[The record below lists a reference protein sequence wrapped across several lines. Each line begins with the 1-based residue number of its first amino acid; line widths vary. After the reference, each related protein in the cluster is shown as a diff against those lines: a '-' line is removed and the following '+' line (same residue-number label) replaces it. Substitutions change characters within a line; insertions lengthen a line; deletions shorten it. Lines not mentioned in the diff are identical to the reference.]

1 MSLVSQL
8 QRLVLAVLG
17 MLVYLLRPLW
27 VIVLLRLKLTTQQ
40 LIFTS
45 FTV

>member
-1 MSLVSQL
+1 MSLASQL
-8 QRLVLAVLG
+8 RRFLLVVLG
-17 MLVYLLRPLW
+17 VLVYLWRPLW

-40 LIFTS
+40 LISKS

>member
-1 MSLVSQL
+1 MSLASQL
-8 QRLVLAVLG
+8 RRLVLVVLG
-17 MLVYLLRPLW
+17 MLVYLLRLLW

-40 LIFTS
+40 LTFTS

>member
-1 MSLVSQL
+1 VSLASQL
-8 QRLVLAVLG
+8 QRLVLVVLG
-17 MLVYLLRPLW
+17 MFVYLLHPLW